1 MIDRKIKIKDKWYE
15 YISCDSQ
22 LRMTFAGYDNHA
34 MDLTVRLNSNFG
46 DFEKLF
52 NINNLDSQKSYKFE
66 IRLGNLILIGC
77 FITNIDSYTE
87 YFEVNIICDSFRELS
102 KSELRDEK
110 LDLILRDKID

>member
-1 MIDRKIKIKDKWYE
+1 MIDRKIKIKDKWCE

-52 NINNLDSQKSYKFE
+52 NKKFE

-77 FITNIDSYTE
+77 FIINIDYSYTE
-87 YFEVNIICDSFRELS
+87 YFEVNISCDSFRELS